1 MGRVY
6 NALVRAGALSER
18 ARPKARSL
26 RTPHT
31 RPGHR
36 VPRPDVNPVEE
47 GTWAETFG
55 QLASQ
60 AAATV
65 AEDFIPAAP
74 VAPESAPAPAIV
86 ESPSP
91 VAIDD
96 PVEKCG
102 AIDIPA
108 HGLDPHLAA
117 LVGDDVLA
125 RERYNTL
132 AVRLVNLAAKRNFKT
147 ILVTSAAD
155 GEGKTTVAINL
166 AAVLAKQSERKVLL
180 IDGDL
185 RRNSVARA
193 LGIKPAH
200 GWVDLA
206 EGRCQISDAVV
217 RLNPGGLYVLAD
229 CQSDSSS
236 QRPEAGRSENAE
248 AAVDLLTSTR
258 AERLLK
264 ELEQSFQF
272 VIFDAPS
279 ILDFAESQRLA
290 SMADGTVLV
299 VRAGRTNYNAVGNA
313 LKLVPKERRIGVVLN
328 QSTVETEVSAHKQ
341 HRSSSDR
348 VKQYRSGSGRAG
360 RASAARR

>member
-1 MGRVY
+1 
-6 NALVRAGALSER
+6 
-18 ARPKARSL
+18 
-26 RTPHT
+26 
-31 RPGHR
+31 
-36 VPRPDVNPVEE
+36 VNPVEE

-55 QLASQ
+55 QVASE
-60 AAATV
+60 ASATV

-74 VAPESAPAPAIV
+74 VAADAAPAPAIV

-91 VAIDD
+91 VAFDD

-108 HGLDPHLAA
+108 RGLDPHLAA

-147 ILVTSAAD
+147 ILVTSAAE

-185 RRNSVARA
+185 RRNSVART

-236 QRPEAGRSENAE
+236 PRREAGRSENAE

-328 QSTVETEVSAHKQ
+328 QSTVETDVSAHKQ
-341 HRSSSDR
+341 HRSGSDR
-348 VKQYRSGSGRAG
+348 AKQYRSSSDR
-360 RASAARR
+360 ARRAAAPGR